1 MNREHVVEITP
12 DKLATQ
18 LEYGWRINTPIM
30 MHGSPSTT
38 KSKSV
43 QQMCDRNNLNLLD
56 IRLSQREF
64 VDLRGIPSVQDKL
77 THFNPPAELPQ
88 PGCDPTVLFLDE
100 INQADRS
107 TLAASYQ
114 LLNDRALGE
123 YVLPDNVWVCA
134 AGNYITDRAIVNQ
147 MGTALNNRVIH
158 LYVLMEAE
166 QWASWAIRNNIH
178 TSVVAF
184 IRFAPQ
190 CLAEMQSTK
199 DEVINRLKNA
209 DAFSSARTWEF
220 VSKLMYETNADVDK
234 VWPLVAGSVGIS
246 SATQFKAYIKYY
258 KDLPD
263 FDDVIKAPKATKLPD
278 SRQALLAVS
287 IGLASRINEETF
299 APILEYMSRAP
310 IEYTTAMIN
319 DALKIN
325 DDLLD
330 YPEIAIW
337 IQQNAEILS

>member
-1 MNREHVVEITP
+1 MNREHIVEITP
-12 DKLATQ
+12 GRLAKQ

-43 QQMCDRNNLNLLD
+43 LQMCNRNNLELLD

-77 THFNPPAELPQ
+77 THFNPPAELPRK
-88 PGCDPTVLFLDE
+88 GCNPTVIFLDE

-147 MGTALNNRVIH
+147 MGTALNNRVMH
-158 LYVLMEAE
+158 LYVLMDAE
-166 QWASWAIRNNIH
+166 EWSSWAIRNNIH
-178 TSVVAF
+178 TSVIAF

-190 CLAEMQSTK
+190 CLAEMQSTR
-199 DEVINRLKNA
+199 DEVVNRLKNA
-209 DAFSSARTWEF
+209 DAFSSSRTWDGPG
-220 VSKLMYETNADVDK
+220 T
-234 VWPLVAGSVGIS
+234 
-246 SATQFKAYIKYY
+246 
-258 KDLPD
+258 
-263 FDDVIKAPKATKLPD
+263 
-278 SRQALLAVS
+278 
-287 IGLASRINEETF
+287 
-299 APILEYMSRAP
+299 
-310 IEYTTAMIN
+310 
-319 DALKIN
+319 
-325 DDLLD
+325 
-330 YPEIAIW
+330 
-337 IQQNAEILS
+337 